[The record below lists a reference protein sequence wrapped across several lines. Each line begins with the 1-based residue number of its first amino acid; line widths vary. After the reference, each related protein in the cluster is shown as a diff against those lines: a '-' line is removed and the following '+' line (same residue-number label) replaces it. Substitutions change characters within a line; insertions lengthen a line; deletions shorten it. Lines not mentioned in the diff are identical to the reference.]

1 MRAEC
6 GSDEQG
12 VKCGQDMKRTLG
24 QMLSP
29 YGTGQ
34 LARRMCVLL
43 VLWFTA
49 AASYYGLALNAT
61 NIR

>member
-1 MRAEC
+1 
-6 GSDEQG
+6 
-12 VKCGQDMKRTLG
+12 MKRTLG